1 MNTNK
6 INILNEAMRGF
17 SKHFRQLTLLCHINI
32 MLVFPGGS
40 DCKESVCS
48 TGNMGSIPGSER
60 SPRGGNCNPLRYFCL
75 GNRVDG
81 QRILAGN
88 ESDTTYRPKTRR
100 NVLLVWA
107 VTATSHMQPGKAGQ
121 VIPPNSEVLLNPEV
135 AENSKVSNFKRKTL
149 GFQRFSIRN
158 SNISL

>member
-1 MNTNK
+1 MWRGLPGQAEGGWPTVGK
-6 INILNEAMRGF
+6 GGGVWMRRAGRAAGGVHCNSSALVLRCFYEPNRSRASYRTLARPRPSFPCPSSSAVGF
-17 SKHFRQLTLLCHINI
+17 T
-32 MLVFPGGS
+32 GGS

-100 NVLLVWA
+100 NVLLV
-107 VTATSHMQPGKAGQ
+107 
-121 VIPPNSEVLLNPEV
+121 
-135 AENSKVSNFKRKTL
+135 
-149 GFQRFSIRN
+149 
-158 SNISL
+158 